1 MDALKAQIAAKRKA
15 KEAEFGGQKFVKR
28 GDLEQ
33 ARMRQ
38 KEEEEARELA
48 QKVRRSPNEHRKEHC
63 KELPTVELLLYFCCC
78 ASPCL
83 GQLPSA
89 F

>member
-1 MDALKAQIAAKRKA
+1 MEALKAQIEAKRKA

-38 KEEEEARELA
+38 KEEEEAREMA
-48 QKVRRSPNEHRKEHC
+48 DKVGRR
-63 KELPTVELLLYFCCC
+63 L
-78 ASPCL
+78 
-83 GQLPSA
+83 
-89 F
+89 